1 MKILL
6 PDDVALDLN
15 LPDDELVWY
24 TFGEEI
30 PPEHRD
36 AKAIVMWGFGRAWVQ
51 ETLASLPNLR
61 WIQTLAAG
69 PDALLAAGV
78 PAGIEITTG
87 RGFHNRTVAEH
98 TLMLTLAL
106 LRRLP
111 ACLTAQD
118 NHRWAGE
125 LGGSLPLHP
134 EGEVTTLIDANV
146 TVWGFGAI
154 GTAIAELL
162 VPFGANITGI
172 AQSAGTRSGFR
183 VVGDDGVDELLAQT
197 DVLVMILPT
206 SPQTQCAL
214 DARRLAL
221 LPRRAFV
228 VNVGRASTW
237 DETAVMEALS
247 RGEIAGAATDVVS
260 TEPLPA
266 HSPLWEAKNL
276 IITPH
281 AAGGRPVHPE
291 ATIEANRD
299 AFVAGDLAA
308 LTNRVER

>member
-6 PDDVALDLN
+6 PNDVALDLN

-24 TFGEEI
+24 TFGEPI

-36 AKAIVMWGFGRAWVQ
+36 AEAIVMWGFGRSWVQ
-51 ETLASLPNLR
+51 ATLASLPNLR

-78 PAGIEITTG
+78 KEGIEITTG

-106 LRRLP
+106 VRRLP
-111 ACLTAQD
+111 ACLSAQGD
-118 NHRWAGE
+118 HRWAGE

-134 EGEVTTLIDANV
+134 EGQVTTLIDANV

-154 GTAIAELL
+154 GQAIAQLF
-162 VPFGANITGI
+162 VPFGARITGI
-172 AQSAGTRSGFR
+172 AQSAGMRGGFE
-183 VVGDDGVDELLAQT
+183 VVDSHGVDELLERT

-206 SPQTQCAL
+206 SPSTENAL
-214 DARRLAL
+214 DARRLKL
-221 LPRRAFV
+221 LPKHAFV

-237 DETAVMEALS
+237 DEAAVIDAL
-247 RGEIAGAATDVVS
+247 GCGQIAGAATDVVS
-260 TEPLPA
+260 TEPLPKD
-266 HSPLWEAKNL
+266 SPLWQAKNL
-276 IITPH
+276 VITPH

-291 ATIEANRD
+291 ATIEANRH
-299 AFVAGDLAA
+299 AFASGQFQA
-308 LTNRVER
+308 LKNRVQR